1 MSTVALPE
9 MRKYGYN
16 SILSTG
22 TVAAGATL
30 GVLIPP
36 SVVLIVIGLQ
46 TGESI
51 GKLFMGGLIPGLLL
65 MGLFVGT
72 IMWLCRRHPEWG
84 PTGPKT
90 GWKERF
96 ASLPGSIE
104 IVILFALVMGGLFF
118 GFFTP
123 TEAGAAG
130 AAIAL
135 MISIATGHMSVR
147 KFISSVSDTLRISSM
162 IMVILLGAV
171 IYGKFLAITQLP
183 FVAADWITSLSL
195 PPLIIILLICGIY
208 AIGGMIMDALAL
220 LLVTIPIFFPVVQ
233 AMNYDPIWF
242 SVLITVVT
250 TMGAITPPVGV
261 TAFVVASAA
270 TDVPIEKVFKGVGY
284 FIGAYLVCCAL
295 LLMFPQLA
303 TYLPSLM

>member
-1 MSTVALPE
+1 
-9 MRKYGYN
+9 
-16 SILSTG
+16 
-22 TVAAGATL
+22 
-30 GVLIPP
+30 
-36 SVVLIVIGLQ
+36 
-46 TGESI
+46 
-51 GKLFMGGLIPGLLL
+51 
-65 MGLFVGT
+65 
-72 IMWLCRRHPEWG
+72 
-84 PTGPKT
+84 
-90 GWKERF
+90 
-96 ASLPGSIE
+96 
-104 IVILFALVMGGLFF
+104 
-118 GFFTP
+118 
-123 TEAGAAG
+123 
-130 AAIAL
+130 
-135 MISIATGHMSVR
+135 
-147 KFISSVSDTLRISSM
+147 M